1 MRRPASKPRSAPR
14 RPSKA
19 PPIDRLAQGEDRRRA
34 ILEIAAALFAEL
46 GYRDTSTKLIA
57 QRAGISEPLVFH
69 HFGSKLGLLRAL
81 ASTAGMTP
89 VRVAEALAAA
99 KDQPLATLPAQLARA
114 WESGDADGRM
124 IAGLAT
130 DASREPEV
138 REIVGAVVE
147 RVQAQLEAVFDAHLA
162 AGALR
167 TEADPRV
174 AASLVSS
181 VLVGSRVLA
190 TMGHARASLEEQL
203 EAVLVAFLPVKRSG
217 WRA

>member
-1 MRRPASKPRSAPR
+1 MRHPASKPRPAPR
-14 RPSKA
+14 GPSKA
-19 PPIDRLAQGEDRRRA
+19 PPIDRLTQGEDRRRA
-34 ILEIAAALFAEL
+34 ILEIAVALFAEL

-81 ASTAGMTP
+81 ASTTGMTP

-99 KDQPLATLPAQLARA
+99 KDQPLATLPQQLARA
-114 WESGDADGRM
+114 WEGGDADGRM
-124 IAGLAT
+124 IASLAM

-147 RVQAQLEAVFDAHLA
+147 RVQAQLEAVFDAHHA

-167 TEADPRV
+167 TDTDPRV

-203 EAVLVAFLPVKRSG
+203 EAVLVSFLPAPPR
-217 WRA
+217 RRPR